1 MEPEGILAAVNE
13 CIDKAIKRFEMMGRL
28 VSDIK
33 GTWKFRQKID
43 VIFGF

>member
-1 MEPEGILAAVNE
+1 MDPEEILAAVTE

-33 GTWKFRQKID
+33 GTF
-43 VIFGF
+43 